1 MSYYYEVA
9 NKLVSRMNR
18 AGITTS
24 KELNLMVTDF
34 VQKMTLER
42 ASKFIEVIKVY

>member
-1 MSYYYEVA
+1 
-9 NKLVSRMNR
+9 MNR
-18 AGITTS
+18 VGIPRS
-24 KELNLMVTDF
+24 KERNQIVIDF